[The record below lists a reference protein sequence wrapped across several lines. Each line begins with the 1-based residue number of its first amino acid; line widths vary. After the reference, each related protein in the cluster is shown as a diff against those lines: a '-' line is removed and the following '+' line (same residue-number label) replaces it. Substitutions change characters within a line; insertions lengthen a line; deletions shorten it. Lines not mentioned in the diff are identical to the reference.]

1 MSANIEKIFLNV
13 MTSRPLYQ
21 WADFEKSLFYAQEV
35 TRITYVKG
43 DFEKMHTDK
52 GTRYKY
58 INYKCSH
65 STGPPNS
72 PNMNNTN
79 GVNEGCTAAFQVRWV
94 DNCYVVTF
102 INQEHN
108 HSHSS
113 NNRAKK
119 APENKRRHI
128 DASNGKKNQGNNQ
141 SFNHPIVISSIR
153 DQIAQSSET
162 LDQVLSII
170 NRNSYVGIERNS
182 SDQVTQITLARY
194 EQVDVYRQYPEVVLL
209 NAAYDVN
216 STGFSLFQ
224 FVVTDGFGCPRP
236 IMYSISTIQQKE
248 EIKILLNHFCGI
260 VGSVDNTRTFIMD
273 CAIVQL
279 DVVQK
284 MFPKTRI
291 LLNPFIIKESFT
303 RKCDS
308 LTAVAVFHAMI
319 TTVSPLQFD
328 YYLERLK
335 NTSINAYNYVVNTW
349 IPTKKMWAASY
360 CLDAVTLGAS
370 TAEIIKG
377 VNFSF
382 KEPLKKLTSVKE
394 IMTIIY
400 NEAGKQWV
408 YPSISIISSSS
419 LSFPGNSTNN
429 LNNNNNLSEKFKY
442 ILEKL
447 TDYAAEMVYKR
458 LTKVDKVNI
467 DFTNEQLA
475 LCADSSFVYEVD
487 RDNATCSCSFNI
499 SSFLPCEHLLKVFMV
514 HGLHKDLLY
523 RSKRWLQCN
532 NQNLS
537 KPPIVVV
544 TESTNQSSICLDY
557 KKAVTDTIEK
567 LKDFQTQYSEQ
578 VVLETAKQIT
588 ILLESVLPK
597 SSIILLNNK

>member
-1 MSANIEKIFLNV
+1 MNLSSTMSTNIEKIFLNV

-21 WADFEKSLFYAQEV
+21 WADFEKALFYAQEV
-35 TRITYVKG
+35 TRITYVKS

-65 STGPPNS
+65 STGPSNS
-72 PNMNNTN
+72 PNMSNTN

-224 FVVTDGFGCPRP
+224 FVVIDGFGCPRP
-236 IMYSISTIQQKE
+236 IMYSLSTIQQKE
-248 EIKILLNHFCGI
+248 EITILLNHFCGI

-284 MFPKTRI
+284 IFPKARI

-303 RKCDS
+303 RK
-308 LTAVAVFHAMI
+308 
-319 TTVSPLQFD
+319 
-328 YYLERLK
+328 RLK
-335 NTSINAYNYVVNTW
+335 NTSTNAYNYVMNTW

-370 TAEIIKG
+370 TTEIIKG
-377 VNFSF
+377 VNFGV
-382 KEPLKKLTSVKE
+382 KESLKKLTSVKE

-408 YPSISIISSSS
+408 YPSISIFSSSS
-419 LSFPGNSTNN
+419 LSFPGHSTNN

-458 LTKVDKVNI
+458 LSKVDKINI
-467 DFTNEQLA
+467 NFTNEQLA

-537 KPPIVVV
+537 KPPILVV
-544 TESTNQSSICLDY
+544 TESTNQSNICIDY

-578 VVLETAKQIT
+578 VVLETVKQIT

-597 SSIILLNNK
+597 SSIISLNNK

>member
-21 WADFEKSLFYAQEV
+21 WADFEKALFYAQEI
-35 TRITYVKG
+35 TRITYVKS

-58 INYKCSH
+58 VNYKCSY
-65 STGPPNS
+65 STGPSNS
-72 PNMNNTN
+72 PNINNTN

-102 INQEHN
+102 VNQEHN
-108 HSHSS
+108 HSPSS
-113 NNRAKK
+113 NNRVKK
-119 APENKRRHI
+119 APENKRQHI
-128 DASNGKKNQGNNQ
+128 DASNKKTNPGNNE
-141 SFNHPIVISSIR
+141 SFSHPIVLSSIR

-216 STGFSLFQ
+216 SKGFSLFQ
-224 FVVTDGFGCPRP
+224 FIVTDGFGCPRP
-236 IMYSISTIQQKE
+236 IMYSVSTVQQKE
-248 EIKILLNHFCGI
+248 ELQILLNHFCGI
-260 VGSVDNTRTFIMD
+260 VGSVDNTHTFIMD

-284 MFPKTRI
+284 VFPKARI

-308 LTAVAVFHAMI
+308 LTAVAFFHAMI

-335 NTSINAYNYVVNTW
+335 NTSTNAYNYVVSTW
-349 IPTKKMWAASY
+349 IPIKKMWAASS
-360 CLDAVTLGAS
+360 CLDAITLGTS
-370 TAEIIKG
+370 IIEIIKG
-377 VNFSF
+377 VNFSL
-382 KEPLKKLTSVKE
+382 KESLRNLTSVKE

-400 NEAGKQWV
+400 NEAGKKWV
-408 YPSISIISSSS
+408 YPSSSIISSSSSSSSSS
-419 LSFPGNSTNN
+419 LSFPGHSTNN

-447 TDYAAEMVYKR
+447 TDYAAEMVCKR
-458 LTKVDKVNI
+458 LTKVDNVNI
-467 DFTNEQLA
+467 DFTNEYLA
-475 LCADSSFVYEVD
+475 LCTDSSFVYEVD
-487 RDNATCSCSFNI
+487 RNNATCNCSFNI

-532 NQNLS
+532 NENLS
-537 KPPIVVV
+537 KPPIGVIVQ
-544 TESTNQSSICLDY
+544 STNQSIACLDY
-557 KKAVTDTIEK
+557 KNTVTDTIEK
-567 LKDFQTQYSEQ
+567 LKKFQTQQSEQ
-578 VVLETAKQIT
+578 VVLKVVRQIT
-588 ILLESVLPK
+588 NLLESVLPN
-597 SSIILLNNK
+597 SSL